1 MDRGATLEALLEA
14 EFKGVETD
22 PRRAAAG
29 RALAK
34 MAEAAVALSTL
45 IAAPPLTG
53 RLGASAGSANSDG
66 DGQKR
71 LDLVAEDLFAG
82 ALRDAGIGAYLSEEV
97 DEASLFD
104 PEGLVAVAIDP
115 LDGSSN
121 IDVNAPIGTIF
132 SILPMVTEALSAPAL
147 AFRQTGRSQL
157 CAGFFIYG
165 PQTSLVV
172 TFGRGVHLL
181 VLNEKTGA
189 FILVESGV
197 AIPANVPEY
206 AINASNYRH
215 WHEPVQSYI
224 DDCVKGEE
232 GPTGRNFNMRWIASL
247 VADSYRIF
255 MRGGIFLYPG
265 DRRPGYEQ
273 GRLRLMYEANP
284 VAFLAEQAGGA
295 ATDGIDLILDR
306 KPHTPHQRVPFI
318 MGSADKVERVRQYYL
333 DLSPPHRDAPLFGRR
348 GLLRG

>member
-1 MDRGATLEALLEA
+1 MDRGSTLEALLEA
-14 EFKGVETD
+14 ELVRTGAD
-22 PRRAAAG
+22 PRSAAVA
-29 RALAK
+29 RALSR
-34 MAEAAVALSTL
+34 MGEAAVSLSTL
-45 IAAPPLTG
+45 ISAPPLSG
-53 RLGASAGSANSDG
+53 RLGAAAGSANSDG
-66 DGQKR
+66 DGQRR

-82 ALRDAGIGAYLSEEV
+82 ALRDAGIAAYLSEEV
-97 DEASLFD
+97 EAASLFD
-104 PEGLVAVAIDP
+104 PEGLLAVAIDP

-132 SILPMVTEALSAPAL
+132 SILPMIPEAVESPTL
-147 AFRQTGRSQL
+147 AFRQTGRAQL
-157 CAGFFIYG
+157 AAGFFTYG

-172 TFGRGVHLL
+172 SFGHGVHLL
-181 VLNEKTGA
+181 VLNKNANE
-189 FILVESGV
+189 FILVDSQIK
-197 AIPANVPEY
+197 IPDNVPEY

-224 DDCVKGEE
+224 DDCVQGEE
-232 GPTGRNFNMRWIASL
+232 GPSGRNFNMRWIASL

-295 ATDGIDLILDR
+295 ATDGIDPILDR
-306 KPHTPHQRVPFI
+306 KPHAPHQRVPFV
-318 MGSADKVERVRQYYL
+318 MGSADKVERVRQYYM
-333 DLSPPHRDAPLFGRR
+333 DLSPPVRDAPLFGRR